1 MKDTTSVPEA
11 VVRSLAMLPAGGI
24 LTMAVFAVLTLITV
38 RLLSIGMTEGWHPVR
53 SRVGWQVWATERL
66 MDSSRTFLFPL
77 YASMLTPI
85 WLRLLGADIGK
96 DVEASTVLMVPKFTK
111 VADGAFLADDT
122 MVASYELGGGW
133 LYISRAKI
141 GKRAF
146 LGNSGM
152 AAPGRRVPKHG
163 LVAVLSAAPEKAKS
177 GSSWLGSP
185 PVRLRRASG
194 DGDSSRTFEPNSKLK
209 IARGVVETFRLVP
222 MIVTFGI
229 GLLVLFSLNALAVNL
244 GYWFAA
250 LVSGLVLMIA
260 GAVACIITIA
270 AKWLI
275 VGRIGREEHPLWS
288 SFVWRNEV
296 SDTFVEMV
304 AAPWF
309 GQATPGTAVMNLWL
323 RGLGA
328 KIGRGVWCESYWL
341 PEADLV
347 TLGPGATVERGCV
360 VQTHLFHDRI
370 MSMDTVTLDAGATL
384 GPQCVALPA
393 SGIGAGATV
402 GPASLVMRG
411 DVVPAST
418 RWQGNPIAPW
428 SRPGDWSPR

>member
-1 MKDTTSVPEA
+1 
-11 VVRSLAMLPAGGI
+11 
-24 LTMAVFAVLTLITV
+24 
-38 RLLSIGMTEGWHPVR
+38 
-53 SRVGWQVWATERL
+53 
-66 MDSSRTFLFPL
+66 
-77 YASMLTPI
+77 
-85 WLRLLGADIGK
+85 
-96 DVEASTVLMVPKFTK
+96 
-111 VADGAFLADDT
+111 
-122 MVASYELGGGW
+122 
-133 LYISRAKI
+133 
-141 GKRAF
+141 
-146 LGNSGM
+146 
-152 AAPGRRVPKHG
+152 
-163 LVAVLSAAPEKAKS
+163 
-177 GSSWLGSP
+177 
-185 PVRLRRASG
+185 
-194 DGDSSRTFEPNSKLK
+194 
-209 IARGVVETFRLVP
+209 

-341 PEADLV
+341 PEA
-347 TLGPGATVERGCV
+347 T
-360 VQTHLFHDRI
+360 
-370 MSMDTVTLDAGATL
+370 S
-384 GPQCVALPA
+384 
-393 SGIGAGATV
+393 
-402 GPASLVMRG
+402 SLW
-411 DVVPAST
+411 VPA
-418 RWQGNPIAPW
+418 RPW
-428 SRPGDWSPR
+428 RGGAWFRPTCSMIGSCPWTP

>member
-1 MKDTTSVPEA
+1 M
-11 VVRSLAMLPAGGI
+11 
-24 LTMAVFAVLTLITV
+24 
-38 RLLSIGMTEGWHPVR
+38 
-53 SRVGWQVWATERL
+53 
-66 MDSSRTFLFPL
+66 
-77 YASMLTPI
+77 
-85 WLRLLGADIGK
+85 
-96 DVEASTVLMVPKFTK
+96 
-111 VADGAFLADDT
+111 
-122 MVASYELGGGW
+122 
-133 LYISRAKI
+133 
-141 GKRAF
+141 
-146 LGNSGM
+146 
-152 AAPGRRVPKHG
+152 
-163 LVAVLSAAPEKAKS
+163 
-177 GSSWLGSP
+177 
-185 PVRLRRASG
+185 
-194 DGDSSRTFEPNSKLK
+194 
-209 IARGVVETFRLVP
+209 VETFRLVP

-341 PEADLV
+341 PEA
-347 TLGPGATVERGCV
+347 T
-360 VQTHLFHDRI
+360 
-370 MSMDTVTLDAGATL
+370 S
-384 GPQCVALPA
+384 
-393 SGIGAGATV
+393 
-402 GPASLVMRG
+402 SLW
-411 DVVPAST
+411 VPA
-418 RWQGNPIAPW
+418 RPW
-428 SRPGDWSPR
+428 RGGAWFRPTCSMIGSCPWTP